1 MSEKGMVCIGDDSN
15 NRQVRVVRRDLFC
28 KGLSDL
34 AIRW

>member
-1 MSEKGMVCIGDDSN
+1 MIEKGMVGIGDDSN
-15 NRQVRVVRRDLFC
+15 NRQVRVVCGDLFC